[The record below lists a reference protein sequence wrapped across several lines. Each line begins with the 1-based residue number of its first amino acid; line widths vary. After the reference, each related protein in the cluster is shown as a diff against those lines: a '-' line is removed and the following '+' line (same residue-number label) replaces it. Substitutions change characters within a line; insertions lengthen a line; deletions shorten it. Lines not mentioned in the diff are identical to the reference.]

1 MVLHPCF
8 GCLDI
13 GKRTQYSAPRDAGR
27 WSHHGSPVSLF
38 LRCVTALLCDLIP
51 PVHSSVLPYT

>member
-1 MVLHPCF
+1 MMLHSRF

-13 GKRTQYSAPRDAGR
+13 GKRTQYSAARDAGR

-38 LRCVTALLCDLIP
+38 LRCATTSLCFFNP
-51 PVHSSVLPYT
+51 AGA